1 MTSGRSGFG
10 QDRTRHFDGD
20 HSRSRMSTGVQR
32 STSQPQPK
40 SPGDLPRLN
49 ETVLGMIRAEAPLG
63 KILEVLCVNIE
74 KQQPGLLCSV
84 LLLDADGTTLRHGA
98 APSLPG
104 EYSRAVDGVQIGP
117 CAGSCGTAVYR
128 KQAVVASD
136 IATDPL
142 WDNFRQV
149 ALPHGLRACWST
161 PIASQDGRILGT
173 FAVYYREPRTPD
185 EEHLRIITSAKHL
198 AGIAI
203 EHDRAKA
210 ELRAAEARYRTL
222 VERLPAITYI
232 AELGAGGPWHYV
244 SPQIETML
252 GFPPAEWLADPMNWM
267 NHIHPDDREIALAAE
282 KLFQETHELFQAEY
296 RMCAR
301 DGRLLWFRDEGV
313 LLQQADGQAPLMQ
326 GVLYDITERKR
337 LEDQLRH
344 SQKMEAVGQLAGGV
358 AHDFNNLLMLIQA
371 HNEHLRDNLAA
382 DDPARKDALQIENA
396 VTRAASLTA
405 QLLTFSRKNVLRP
418 KILDLNAVLAD
429 VGKMLHRLIGEN
441 IEVNI
446 VPASSPARIK
456 ADPGQIEQVILNLAV
471 NSRDAMPAGG
481 KLTITARQVELDE
494 NDSRNHEGA
503 PAGKYVMLSV
513 SDTGAGMD
521 IETQAHIFEP
531 FFTTKA
537 PGKGTGLGLATVYGV
552 VKQSDGWIWVDS
564 KPGRGTTFQIYLPCV
579 QESGGEENTVHEASI
594 EKIPQHESQAPKE
607 STSRSV
613 PSPETSPKGTETVL
627 VVEDQDGIRDIVRES
642 LRRNGYTVLIANDGD
657 EALQMASAYP
667 EPIHLLITDLVMPN
681 IGGREL
687 AQRLTPLRPAMK
699 VLFMSGYSEQSAL
712 EIEATSQSAQVLQ
725 KPFSL
730 DALARNVRRVLDEAG
745 S

>member
-1 MTSGRSGFG
+1 MP
-10 QDRTRHFDGD
+10 
-20 HSRSRMSTGVQR
+20 TGVQR
-32 STSQPQPK
+32 ATNQDKQELSEGLSQ
-40 SPGDLPRLN
+40 LN
-49 ETVLGMIRAEAPLG
+49 EKVLGMIRAQAPLP
-63 KILEVLCVNIE
+63 KILEVLCTHIE
-74 KQQPGLLCSV
+74 KQHPGLLCSV
-84 LLLDADGTTLRHGA
+84 LLLDAEGTTLRHGA
-98 APSLPG
+98 SPSLPS

-117 CAGSCGTAVYR
+117 IAGSCGTAAYR
-128 KQAVVASD
+128 KQPVVVAD

-142 WDNFRQV
+142 WANFRHV

-161 PIASQDGRILGT
+161 PIASRDGKILGT
-173 FAVYYREPRTPD
+173 FAIYYKQPRTPD
-185 EEHLRIITSAKHL
+185 AEHLQLIANATHL

-252 GFPPAEWLADPMNWM
+252 GFSPAEWLSDPMNWM

-296 RMCAR
+296 RMFAR
-301 DGRLLWFRDEGV
+301 DGRLIWFRDEAV
-313 LLQQADGQAPLMQ
+313 LLRETDGHELLMQ
-326 GVLYDITERKR
+326 GVMHDITERKR

-371 HNEHLRDNLAA
+371 HNENLRDRLAPN
-382 DDPARKDALQIENA
+382 DPAHKDALEIESA
-396 VTRAASLTA
+396 VTRAASLTN
-405 QLLTFSRKNVLRP
+405 QLLAFSRKQVLKP
-418 KILDLNAVLAD
+418 KVLDLNAVLAD
-429 VGKMLHRLIGEN
+429 VAQMLHRLIGEN
-441 IEVNI
+441 IEVS
-446 VPASSPARIK
+446 VAPAASLGRVK
-456 ADPGQIEQVILNLAV
+456 ADPGQMEQVILNLAV
-471 NSRDAMPAGG
+471 NSRDAMPYGG
-481 KLTITARQVELDE
+481 SLTITTSDVELDE
-494 NDSRNHEGA
+494 NDSRSHEGA
-503 PAGKYVMLSV
+503 PAGKYVMLAV
-513 SDTGAGMD
+513 RDTGGGMD
-521 IETQAHIFEP
+521 TETQAHMFEP

-564 KPGRGTTFQIYLPCV
+564 EQGRGTTFKIYLPRVEESRVEKSRV
-579 QESGGEENTVHEASI
+579 QESRVQKSMISESATEEPRAQKRPAS
-594 EKIPQHESQAPKE
+594 K
-607 STSRSV
+607 TS
-613 PSPETSPKGTETVL
+613 PSLGTAPKGTETVL

-642 LRRNGYTVLIANDGD
+642 LRRNGYKVLVAVDGN
-657 EALQMASAYP
+657 EALEMASAYP
-667 EPIHLLITDLVMPN
+667 DPIHLLVTDLVMPN

-687 AQRLTPLRPAMK
+687 AQRLMPLRPGMK
-699 VLFMSGYSEQSAL
+699 VLFMSGYSEHSAL
-712 EIEATSQSAQVLQ
+712 EIEVTDQPATVLQ

-730 DALARNVRRVLDEAG
+730 DALARNVRRVLDEPE